1 MAAKPKT
8 TDAPTEIEILSI
20 SQGEVQFAVVGVTP
34 ILFNRMSEKAKRE
47 LLLPKGK
54 KTAAEKA
61 TSMKHDPIQEFRD
74 SIYRNYGS
82 DDTLLAFP
90 APGFKGAMSTAALR
104 LPGATKTE
112 IGQLSWVPTQRISIY
127 GIPRLHMGVVRS
139 ADMNKTPDIRTRA
152 IIERWAAI
160 VTVRFVQPNLTGK
173 AVANLMAAAGII
185 SGIGD
190 FRQEKLKG
198 NHGQFRLT
206 TLDDPEFQAIV
217 STGGKAAQ
225 EAALEA
231 AEPYDG
237 ETAEL
242 LEWYLREVVARGRET
257 QVTTAARKS
266 KAAANDG
273 AVLQ

>member
-1 MAAKPKT
+1 MAMKPKT
-8 TDAPTEIEILSI
+8 SDAPTEIEILSI
-20 SQGEVQFAVVGVTP
+20 SQGEIQFAVVGVTP

-47 LLLPKGK
+47 LLLPKGRK
-54 KTAAEKA
+54 SAAEKA
-61 TSMKHDPIQEFRD
+61 VSMKHDPIQEFRD
-74 SIYRNYGS
+74 SVYRNYGS
-82 DDTLLAFP
+82 EETLLAFP

-112 IGQLSWVPTQRISIY
+112 IGQLSWVPTQRIAIY
-127 GIPRLHMGVVRS
+127 GIPKLHMGVVRS

-152 IIERWAAI
+152 IVDKWAAI

-198 NHGQFRLT
+198 SHGQFRLT
-206 TLDDPEFQAIV
+206 TPDDPEFKNIIA
-217 STGGKAAQ
+217 TGGKAAQ
-225 EAALEA
+225 EAAMEA

-237 ETAEL
+237 ETEEL
-242 LEWYLREVVARGRET
+242 LSWYMSEIVTRGREG
-257 QVTTAARKS
+257 QTTTNKRAPKS
-266 KAAANDG
+266 GENGSIA
-273 AVLQ
+273 LQ